1 MRDNHSQE
9 VSGMPAPTYYVGLD
23 LDLKGKQVAAC
34 IGTRPWKLLAG
45 PSAYS
50 DSLAGFQQLV
60 AWLQHQHCTT
70 KQTVLCMPA
79 TGFLGEPLAYYL
91 TLRGYRIAVEPPIK
105 IRRAFPSRKQD
116 RRDIGC
122 REVAEYA
129 CRHSKL
135 LHEWHPSADMLH
147 QVQELLT
154 DGGPLAPQAT
164 KRGKAPSARSRGAGA
179 RLLQARGERTRAV
192 DAELRRLLLPQPTIA
207 EEWPCY

>member
-1 MRDNHSQE
+1 
-9 VSGMPAPTYYVGLD
+9 MPAPTYFVGLD
-23 LDLKGKQVAAC
+23 LDLKGKQITAC
-34 IGTRPWKLLAG
+34 IGTRPWKLVAG

-50 DSLAGFQQLV
+50 DSLVGFQQLV

-91 TLRGYRIAVEPPIK
+91 TLRGYSIAVEPPIN
-105 IRRAFPSRKQD
+105 INRAFPSRKQD

-129 CRHSKL
+129 CRHSRL
-135 LHEWHPSADMLH
+135 LHHWQPSADMLS
-147 QVQELLT
+147 QVQALLT
-154 DGGPLAPQAT
+154 NGSSQPRRSVKKSGALST
-164 KRGKAPSARSRGAGA
+164 RSRGAGA
-179 RLLQARGERTRAV
+179 RLLLARGDRTRAI
-192 DAELRRLLLPQPTIA
+192 DAELRRLLMPQPTIA